1 MSGQFIP
8 VKSENKNPEGAANL
22 IRKLQLIQEALINK
36 PSTTGGS
43 EGQETPQREETEVE
57 PLRPGRRRK
66 GKKKRRNGLQEARN
80 TLEESGETEFEK
92 KIQQT
97 FFLRSTERERL
108 EKISEMEKEKKTK
121 EENERENSYC
131 HLSGT

>member
-80 TLEESGETEFEK
+80 TLEESGETEFEEK
-92 KIQQT
+92 NSTNI
-97 FFLRSTERERL
+97 FL
-108 EKISEMEKEKKTK
+108 KV
-121 EENERENSYC
+121 N
-131 HLSGT
+131 